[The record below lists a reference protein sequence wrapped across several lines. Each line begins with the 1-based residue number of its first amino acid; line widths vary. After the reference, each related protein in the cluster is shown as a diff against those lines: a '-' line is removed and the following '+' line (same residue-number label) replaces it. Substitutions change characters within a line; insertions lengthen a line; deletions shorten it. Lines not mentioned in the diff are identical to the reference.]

1 MPRPSRRPCVPS
13 SRRPNGP
20 GASAPRPRHT
30 PAPSTMSVVSS
41 SASATGTNRWCP
53 VPGRRRRAV
62 CGIAGFAG
70 WPLGAEEA
78 ARTVRAMCDAI
89 VHRGP
94 DDCGYF
100 VAPEIALG
108 MRRLSIIDV
117 AGGQQPIGNED
128 GSIQV
133 VFNVEIYNHHDL
145 RRDLVARGHRFHT
158 KSDTETI
165 VHLYEEMGADCVTR
179 LRGMFAIALW
189 DARTKRLVLARDRLG
204 IKPLSYWLT
213 PDGIAFCSELRSLL
227 ALSRFP
233 GRLDERGI
241 AAFLSLGYVPDPLAA
256 FAGVAKLSPGHV
268 LTWSAA
274 RGAAVERYWTP
285 VVAETTAQD
294 EAEVAD
300 RLRVLL
306 ADAVTS
312 HLESEVPLGAFLS
325 GGLDSSTVVALMR
338 EAAIVPRTFAIG
350 FGESAFNEA
359 PHARRVAES
368 LGASHTDLVVSPAA
382 DRLVDGL
389 VSIFDEPFADASAL
403 PTYYVSQLARRQVT
417 VSLSGDGGD
426 ELFGGYT
433 RYLDVLRRPRVP
445 AWSRPVLRAVGRALP
460 HIAPGRGRLL
470 DLARARH
477 AAYAGTV
484 SLPLAPADGGMA
496 AAALVPRDGQF
507 GDLLADAFAEAGA
520 RDFVSQMML
529 VDVATYL
536 PGDILTKVD
545 RASMAVSLEARVPLL
560 DHALVEFALGLPAH
574 IKIRDGVGKQ
584 VFRRAIRGL
593 VPSEVLEHPKLG
605 FAVPL
610 GPWFRGPL
618 RHRIDQLAVA
628 DGGLYDFLDRAA
640 VRRLAQEHLI
650 RRRDHS
656 TALWRA
662 LVLRL
667 WLDHLDA
674 GRLARPV
681 PRPLIAF

>member
-1 MPRPSRRPCVPS
+1 
-13 SRRPNGP
+13 
-20 GASAPRPRHT
+20 
-30 PAPSTMSVVSS
+30 
-41 SASATGTNRWCP
+41 
-53 VPGRRRRAV
+53 
-62 CGIAGFAG
+62 
-70 WPLGAEEA
+70 
-78 ARTVRAMCDAI
+78 
-89 VHRGP
+89 
-94 DDCGYF
+94 
-100 VAPEIALG
+100 

-117 AGGQQPIGNED
+117 AGGQQPIANED

-133 VFNVEIYNHHDL
+133 VFNGEIYNHHDL
-145 RRDLVARGHRFHT
+145 RRDLIARGHRFRT
-158 KSDTETI
+158 RSDTETI

-189 DARTKRLVLARDRLG
+189 DARTNRLVLARDRLG

-213 PDGIAFCSELRSLL
+213 GDGIAFCSELRSLV

-233 GRLDERGI
+233 RRLDERGI

-300 RLRVLL
+300 RLRELL
-306 ADAVTS
+306 ADAVSS
-312 HLESEVPLGAFLS
+312 HLEAEVPLGAFLS
-325 GGLDSSTVVALMR
+325 GGLDSSTVVALMAR
-338 EAAIVPRTFAIG
+338 SAAIEPHTFSIG
-350 FGESAFNEA
+350 FDDVAFNEA
-359 PHARRVAES
+359 PHARRVAEAI
-368 LGASHTDLVVSPAA
+368 GTHHTDLVLRPDV
-382 DRLVDGL
+382 DRWLDGI
-389 VSIFDEPFADASAL
+389 VGIFDEPFADSSAL
-403 PTYYVSQLARRQVT
+403 PTYLVSWLARRQVT

-477 AAYAGTV
+477 AVYAGTV
-484 SLPLAPADGGMA
+484 SLPLAPAEGGMA
-496 AAALVPRDGQF
+496 APALVPRDDQF

-560 DHALVEFALGLPAH
+560 DHPLVEFALSLPAAF
-574 IKIRDGVGKQ
+574 KIRDGTGKR
-584 VFRRAIRGL
+584 VFRRAIREL
-593 VPSEVLEHPKLG
+593 VPPPVLDYPKLG

-610 GPWFRGPL
+610 AAWFRGPL
-618 RHRIDQLAVA
+618 RHRLDQLARA
-628 DGGLYDFLDRAA
+628 ERLYTYIDRRALQ
-640 VRRLAQEHLI
+640 RLAREHVL

-656 TALWRA
+656 LALWRA
-662 LVLRL
+662 LVLEL
-667 WLDHLDA
+667 WLGHLDS
-674 GRLARPV
+674 GRLARPISRSLV
-681 PRPLIAF
+681 DA

>member
-1 MPRPSRRPCVPS
+1 
-13 SRRPNGP
+13 
-20 GASAPRPRHT
+20 
-30 PAPSTMSVVSS
+30 
-41 SASATGTNRWCP
+41 
-53 VPGRRRRAV
+53 V

-133 VFNVEIYNHHDL
+133 VFNGEIYNHHDL

-189 DARTKRLVLARDRLG
+189 DARTKQLVLARDRLG

-233 GRLDERGI
+233 GRLDERAI

-256 FAGVAKLSPGHV
+256 FAGVAKLPPGHV
-268 LTWSAA
+268 LVWSATG
-274 RGAAVERYWTP
+274 GAETRRYWTP
-285 VVAETTAQD
+285 VVPETGAVD
-294 EAEVAD
+294 EAVAVE
-300 RLRVLL
+300 RLRELL
-306 ADAVTS
+306 ADAVGS

-325 GGLDSSTVVALMR
+325 GGLDSSTVVALM
-338 EAAIVPRTFAIG
+338 AQTASIKPRTFSIG
-350 FGESAFNEA
+350 FDDEAFNEA
-359 PHARRVAES
+359 PHARRVAEA
-368 LGASHTDLVVSPAA
+368 LGTRHTDLVVRPDA
-382 DRLVDGL
+382 DRWIEGVVG
-389 VSIFDEPFADASAL
+389 IFDEPFADSSAL
-403 PTYYVSQLARRQVT
+403 PTYLVSGLARRHVT

-433 RYLDVLRRPRVP
+433 RYLDALRRPDLP
-445 AWSRPVLRAVGRALP
+445 AWGRAILRAVGHALP
-460 HIAPGRGRLL
+460 HISPGRGRLL
-470 DLARARH
+470 DRARSRQ

-484 SLPLAPADGGMA
+484 ALPLPPAAGGMA
-496 AAALVPRDGQF
+496 AARLVPRDGEF
-507 GDLLADAFAEAGA
+507 DDVLTDAFRATGA

-674 GRLARPV
+674 GRLARPI
-681 PRPLIAF
+681 PRSLVAF

>member
-1 MPRPSRRPCVPS
+1 M
-13 SRRPNGP
+13 
-20 GASAPRPRHT
+20 
-30 PAPSTMSVVSS
+30 
-41 SASATGTNRWCP
+41 
-53 VPGRRRRAV
+53 

-70 WPLGAEEA
+70 WQLGADDA
-78 ARTVRAMCDAI
+78 ARTVRTMCDAI

-94 DDCGYF
+94 DDSGYF
-100 VAPEIALG
+100 VAPEVALG

-133 VFNVEIYNHHDL
+133 VFNGEIYNHHDL
-145 RRDLVARGHRFHT
+145 RRDLVTLGHRFHT

-189 DARTKRLVLARDRLG
+189 DARTEQLVLARDRLG

-233 GRLDERGI
+233 GRLDERAI

-256 FAGVAKLSPGHV
+256 FAGVAKLPPGHV
-268 LTWSAA
+268 LVWSATG
-274 RGAAVERYWTP
+274 GAETRRYWTP
-285 VVAETTAQD
+285 VVPETGAVD
-294 EAEVAD
+294 EAVAVE
-300 RLRVLL
+300 RLRELL
-306 ADAVTS
+306 ADAVGS

-325 GGLDSSTVVALMR
+325 GGLDSSTVVALM
-338 EAAIVPRTFAIG
+338 AQTASIKPRTFSIG
-350 FGESAFNEA
+350 FDDEAFNEA
-359 PHARRVAES
+359 PHARRVAEA
-368 LGASHTDLVVSPAA
+368 LGTRHTDLVVRPDA
-382 DRLVDGL
+382 DRWIEGVVG
-389 VSIFDEPFADASAL
+389 IFDEPFADSSAL
-403 PTYYVSQLARRQVT
+403 PTYLVSGLARRHVT

-433 RYLDVLRRPRVP
+433 RYLDALRRPDLP
-445 AWSRPVLRAVGRALP
+445 AWGRAILRAVGHALP
-460 HIAPGRGRLL
+460 HISPGRGRLL
-470 DLARARH
+470 DRARSRQ

-484 SLPLAPADGGMA
+484 ALPLPPAAGGMA
-496 AAALVPRDGQF
+496 AARLVPRDGEF
-507 GDLLADAFAEAGA
+507 DDVLADAFRATGA

-593 VPSEVLEHPKLG
+593 VPSKVWEHPKLG

-674 GRLARPV
+674 GRLARPI
-681 PRPLIAF
+681 PRSLVAF

>member
-1 MPRPSRRPCVPS
+1 M
-13 SRRPNGP
+13 
-20 GASAPRPRHT
+20 
-30 PAPSTMSVVSS
+30 
-41 SASATGTNRWCP
+41 
-53 VPGRRRRAV
+53 

-133 VFNVEIYNHHDL
+133 VFNGEIYNHHDL

-189 DARTKRLVLARDRLG
+189 DARTKQLVLARDRLG

-233 GRLDERGI
+233 GRLDERAI

-256 FAGVAKLSPGHV
+256 FAGVAKLPPGHV
-268 LTWSAA
+268 LVWSATG
-274 RGAAVERYWTP
+274 GAETRRYWTP
-285 VVAETTAQD
+285 VVPETGAVD
-294 EAEVAD
+294 EAVAVE
-300 RLRVLL
+300 RLRELL
-306 ADAVTS
+306 ADAVGS

-325 GGLDSSTVVALMR
+325 GGLDSSTVVALM
-338 EAAIVPRTFAIG
+338 AQTASIKPRTFSIG
-350 FGESAFNEA
+350 FDDEAFNEA
-359 PHARRVAES
+359 PHARRVAEA
-368 LGASHTDLVVSPAA
+368 LGTRHTDLVVRPDA
-382 DRLVDGL
+382 DRWIEGVVG
-389 VSIFDEPFADASAL
+389 IFDEPFADSSAL
-403 PTYYVSQLARRQVT
+403 PTYLVSGLARRHVT

-433 RYLDVLRRPRVP
+433 RYLDALRRPDLP
-445 AWSRPVLRAVGRALP
+445 AWGRAILRAVGHALP
-460 HIAPGRGRLL
+460 HISPGRGRLL
-470 DLARARH
+470 DRARSRQ

-484 SLPLAPADGGMA
+484 ALPLPPAAGGMA
-496 AAALVPRDGQF
+496 AARLVPRDGEF
-507 GDLLADAFAEAGA
+507 DDVLTDAFRATGA

-593 VPSEVLEHPKLG
+593 VPSDVLEHPKLG

-674 GRLARPV
+674 GRLARPI

>member
-1 MPRPSRRPCVPS
+1 
-13 SRRPNGP
+13 
-20 GASAPRPRHT
+20 
-30 PAPSTMSVVSS
+30 
-41 SASATGTNRWCP
+41 
-53 VPGRRRRAV
+53 V

-133 VFNVEIYNHHDL
+133 VFNGEIYNHHDL

-189 DARTKRLVLARDRLG
+189 DARTKQLVLARDRLG

-233 GRLDERGI
+233 GRLDERAI

-256 FAGVAKLSPGHV
+256 FAGVAKLPPGHV
-268 LTWSAA
+268 LVWSATG
-274 RGAAVERYWTP
+274 GAETRRYWTP
-285 VVAETTAQD
+285 VVPETGAVD
-294 EAEVAD
+294 EAVAVE
-300 RLRVLL
+300 RLRELL
-306 ADAVTS
+306 ADAVGS

-325 GGLDSSTVVALMR
+325 GGLDSSTVVALM
-338 EAAIVPRTFAIG
+338 AQTASIKPRTFSIG
-350 FGESAFNEA
+350 FDDEAFNEA
-359 PHARRVAES
+359 PHARRVAEA
-368 LGASHTDLVVSPAA
+368 LGTRHTDLVVRPDA
-382 DRLVDGL
+382 DRWIEGVVG
-389 VSIFDEPFADASAL
+389 IFDEPFADSSAL
-403 PTYYVSQLARRQVT
+403 PTYLVSGLARRHVT

-433 RYLDVLRRPRVP
+433 RYLDALRRPDLP
-445 AWSRPVLRAVGRALP
+445 AWGRAILRAVGHALP
-460 HIAPGRGRLL
+460 HISPGRGRLL
-470 DLARARH
+470 DRARSRQ

-484 SLPLAPADGGMA
+484 ALPLPPAAGGMA
-496 AAALVPRDGQF
+496 TARLVPRDGEF
-507 GDLLADAFAEAGA
+507 DDVLADAFRATGA

-674 GRLARPV
+674 GRLARPI
-681 PRPLIAF
+681 PRSLVAF

>member
-1 MPRPSRRPCVPS
+1 M
-13 SRRPNGP
+13 
-20 GASAPRPRHT
+20 
-30 PAPSTMSVVSS
+30 
-41 SASATGTNRWCP
+41 
-53 VPGRRRRAV
+53 

-70 WPLGAEEA
+70 WTPDGGSA
-78 ARTVRAMCDAI
+78 AAAQTVRAMCDAI
-89 VHRGP
+89 AHRGP
-94 DDCGYF
+94 DDDGYF
-100 VAPEIALG
+100 VAPGIALG

-117 AGGQQPIGNED
+117 SGGKQPIANED
-128 GSIQV
+128 ETIQV
-133 VFNVEIYNHHDL
+133 VFNGEIYNHHQL
-145 RRDLVARGHRFHT
+145 RRELVARGHCFRTH
-158 KSDTETI
+158 SDTETI
-165 VHLYEEMGADCVTR
+165 VHLYEEHGADFVRR

-189 DARTKRLVLARDRLG
+189 DSRLRRLVLARDRAG
-204 IKPLSYWLT
+204 IKPLSYWQT
-213 PDGIAFCSELRSLL
+213 EDGLAFGSELRSLL
-227 ALSRFP
+227 TLPRFHR
-233 GRLDERGI
+233 RLDPRGI
-241 AAFLSLGYVPDPLAA
+241 AAFLSLGYVPDPLTA
-256 FAGVAKLSPGHV
+256 FDGVAKLPPGHV
-268 LTWSAA
+268 LVWSAD
-274 RGAAVERYWTP
+274 RPGHAAVRRYWHP
-285 VVAETTAQD
+285 VAAEATALT
-294 EAEVAD
+294 EHAAAD
-300 RLRVLL
+300 QLRDLL

-359 PHARRVAES
+359 PHARRVAQS

-389 VSIFDEPFADASAL
+389 VSIFDEPFADSSAL
-403 PTYYVSQLARRQVT
+403 PTYYVSQLARQQVT

-433 RYLDVLRRPRVP
+433 RYVDVLRRPRVP

-470 DLARARH
+470 DLARARQS
-477 AAYAGTV
+477 AYAGTV

-507 GDLLADAFAEAGA
+507 GDLLSDAFAEAGA

-560 DHALVEFALGLPAH
+560 DHPLVEFALSLPSAF
-574 IKIRDGVGKQ
+574 KIRDGAGKR
-584 VFRRAIRGL
+584 VFRRAIREL
-593 VPSEVLEHPKLG
+593 VPPAVLDYPKLG

-610 GPWFRGPL
+610 AAWFRGPL
-618 RHRIDQLAVA
+618 RHRIDQLARA
-628 DGGLYDFLDRAA
+628 ERLYTYIDRRALQ
-640 VRRLAQEHLI
+640 RLAREHLL

-656 TALWRA
+656 VALWRA
-662 LVLRL
+662 LVLEL
-667 WLDHLDA
+667 WLGHLDA
-674 GRLARPV
+674 GRLARPISPSLV
-681 PRPLIAF
+681 NA